1 MKGYSGHSLKSHPPE
16 FPLLTLLRRGSFL
29 GKLMIINGMMGLGD
43 NLFERPFIKALPK
56 PIYLSTPWP
65 FIFHDIPDVHFIRP
79 QTTLRTQAKNIARHA
94 DWVMPPTRQPT
105 RQIRYGAE
113 GIIPGMTASF
123 GVAHGTFDLPPLP
136 SSPESGKYVV
146 VRPATVRSEWRADTR
161 NPDPQYIYDAA
172 REARARGY
180 RVISVADLKDGEEWL
195 VGFRPKADVN
205 YLHGE
210 LPVEQLLSLV
220 ANASAVIGGIG
231 WLVPAALSAKVPAW
245 IICGGQGGYNAPEL
259 ICPPGSTIT
268 FAVPDNF
275 CRCRLKMHNCDKR
288 ISDYDSK
295 LAHWADR
302 HLAVV

>member
-1 MKGYSGHSLKSHPPE
+1 
-16 FPLLTLLRRGSFL
+16 
-29 GKLMIINGMMGLGD
+29 MIIHNHRGLGD
-43 NLFERPFIKALPK
+43 NIYERAFVKMLPK
-56 PIYLSTPWP
+56 PVYLDTPWP
-65 FIFHDIPDVHFIRP
+65 EIYGGIEGVHFLKP

-94 DWVMPPTRQPT
+94 DWVMPPGRQPT
-105 RQIRYGAE
+105 RQIRYGTE
-113 GIIPGMTASF
+113 GIIQGMTASF
-123 GVAHGTFDLPPLP
+123 GVMPGEFDLPPLP
-136 SSPESGKYVV
+136 PSPETGKYVV

-161 NPDPQYIYDAA
+161 NPDPLYIFLASV
-172 REARARGY
+172 EAMQRGY
-180 RVISVADLKDGEEWL
+180 RVVSVADLQEGAEWAIDPL
-195 VGFRPKADVN
+195 PYADVR
-205 YLHGE
+205 YHKGE

-259 ICPPGSTIT
+259 ITPKGQSNIT

-288 ISDYDSK
+288 ISDYDAK
-295 LAHWADR
+295 LAQWADR

>member
-1 MKGYSGHSLKSHPPE
+1 
-16 FPLLTLLRRGSFL
+16 
-29 GKLMIINGMMGLGD
+29 MIIHGMMGLGD

-56 PIYLSTPWP
+56 PVYLSTPWP
-65 FIFHDIPDVHFIRP
+65 FIFSDIPGVHFIRP
-79 QTTLRTQAKNIARHA
+79 QTTLRTQAKNIARHG

-123 GVAHGTFDLPPLP
+123 GVMPGEFDLPPLQP
-136 SSPESGKYVV
+136 SPVEGKYVV

-161 NPDPQYIYDAA
+161 NPDPHYITLAA
-172 REARARGY
+172 MEAGLRGY
-180 RVISVADLKDGEEWL
+180 RVISVADLQDNVEWA
-195 VGFRPKADVN
+195 VGDLPPADVR
-205 YLHGE
+205 YHKGE
-210 LPVEQLLSLV
+210 LPVEQLLALV

-259 ICPPGSTIT
+259 ITPKGQTNIT

-295 LAHWADR
+295 LADWTGR
-302 HLAVV
+302 HLPLVTL